1 MQHRHIVYKVPRTTV
16 GGPVTAGGINYLW
29 SSPIN
34 TDYALHPLCGTLWSA
49 GGQSHGGCADIGTT
63 DLRHSYAS
71 RPGPAKVVSE
81 RWGHA
86 NIGITMDTY
95 SHVVPTLD
103 QDAAEK
109 IARLIFQF

>member
-1 MQHRHIVYKVPRTTV
+1 VCRHRH
-16 GGPVTAGGINYLW
+16 N
-29 SSPIN
+29 
-34 TDYALHPLCGTLWSA
+34 H
-49 GGQSHGGCADIGTT
+49 

-81 RWGHA
+81 RRGHA

-95 SHVVPTLD
+95 SHVVSALD
-103 QDAAEK
+103 QDAAEE